1 MTCMM
6 SMEPLKKLV
15 NSLKQSENQ
24 LPEYMRHCYQ
34 PLLDVFDEAKAEIAN
49 TGEPSD
55 GIGYAL
61 NAFKRLS
68 RAYLQEAEW
77 CQVNYF
83 PTFEEY
89 MSVALVTGAFKMLSV
104 SSFVLMGDV
113 ATTESFD
120 WISKDPLIVRASS
133 VICRLSD
140 DIVGHEFEKER
151 PHIPSAVECFME
163 QHNVGKDTTAY
174 DALQKRIKN
183 AWKDM
188 NQECLHPIAAP
199 MPMLTRVCD

>member
-1 MTCMM
+1 MLT
-6 SMEPLKKLV
+6 K
-15 NSLKQSENQ
+15 
-24 LPEYMRHCYQ
+24 
-34 PLLDVFDEAKAEIAN
+34 
-49 TGEPSD
+49 G
-55 GIGYAL
+55 
-61 NAFKRLS
+61 LS
-68 RAYLQEAEW
+68 YLQEAEW

-120 WISKDPLIVRASS
+120 WISKDPLIVRPSS

-140 DIVGHEFEKER
+140 DIVGHEFEKQR

-199 MPMLTRVCD
+199 MPMLTRVFNLACVINLLYDGYDGYTHSSTATKDMITSILLDPIPVSW